1 MDLSS
6 IKDLSKENIKNISV
20 LHSSIVDELKQNY
33 VKLKS
38 DKGKVDKLLQDQ
50 ALKVQQDLN
59 SSETEKIAKAGTID
73 DLKKL
78 LSESN
83 DNQKKLEQRIIND
96 EKARVEAG
104 NLSTIGAFV
113 DEFIN
118 GNVVD
123 DQLVRGAIKTRI
135 SSSLVIRDGAI
146 LEIDKSNELTGRTGD
161 QVLSDAKTN
170 NMYNK
175 HLIATRAT
183 GGGATGGGG
192 DSDGRVVVKSI
203 TRSEYNN
210 MPPLDAAKH
219 FKDGGGII
227 T

>member
-20 LHSSIVDELKQNY
+20 LHSSIVDVLKQNY
-33 VKLKS
+33 AKLKS
-38 DKGKVDKLLQDQ
+38 DKDKVDKLLQDQ

-113 DEFIN
+113 DDFIN

-135 SSSLVIRDGAI
+135 SSGLVIRDGNI
-146 LEIDKSNELTGRTGD
+146 LEIDNSNELTGRTGD
-161 QVLSDAKTN
+161 QVLSDVKTN
-170 NMYNK
+170 NMYSN

-192 DSDGRVVVKSI
+192 NTAVKTM
-203 TRSEYNN
+203 TRGEYESSS
-210 MPPLDAAKH
+210 LETSAQ
-219 FKDGGGII
+219 FLRDGGSVI
-227 T
+227 